1 MKAAL
6 GKERYLALALAS
18 ISLLLVGV
26 LLWEW
31 AQGKNLER
39 DLLKMRKLP
48 VTAVPAQKIL
58 PEFSLPDKETGF
70 PELLSRPVFSVSR
83 RSSGAAAKG
92 VVSMKKGQFVLVGV
106 LISPRQT
113 SALLRDVVSNKTETV
128 TLVGVVRGLTLGEVK
143 ADRVVLRQGA
153 ESEELMLNVQNGP
166 KLPGAMQ
173 NRPAPQSAALPA
185 APPASAAPPAK
196 PALAPAAVGAAP
208 APAPLPAATSVRP
221 AVATSQASA
230 NPPPTAIAK

>member
-6 GKERYLALALAS
+6 GKEKYLALALAS

-48 VTAVPAQKIL
+48 VTAVPPQKIL

-83 RSSGAAAKG
+83 RSTGTAAKG
-92 VVSMKKGQFVLVGV
+92 IASMKKGQFVLVGV

-113 SALLRDVVSNKTETV
+113 SALLRDVASNKTETV

-173 NRPAPQSAALPA
+173 NQPAPQSGALPA
-185 APPASAAPPAK
+185 APPASAATPGK
-196 PALAPAAVGAAP
+196 PAVAPAAVGAAP
-208 APAPLPAATSVRP
+208 AALPAASSARP
-221 AVATSQASA
+221 AVATSPASA